1 MGKHLVKLK
10 TGFGDIK
17 MSKLRDKIAIAAL
30 QGMID
35 YMGCDPEAIFH
46 RKTEKNKHVLS
57 KSAYAYADA
66 MLKERKK

>member
-1 MGKHLVKLK
+1 
-10 TGFGDIK
+10 

>member
-1 MGKHLVKLK
+1 
-10 TGFGDIK
+10 

-30 QGMID
+30 QGMIQFL
-35 YMGCDPEAIFH
+35 GWDPEAQLH
-46 RKTEKNKHVLS
+46 GKEEKNKDGLS